1 MRKAFALH
9 GRLAREESG
18 FTLVELLVV
27 VAIIGIL
34 LAIAVPS
41 FLGFEQR
48 AYDAAAR
55 SELRNALPAVGS
67 YRNDNE
73 SYAGMTV
80 AALRAYDQA
89 LPASFSVLSASG
101 GTYCIRA
108 SKNGTSFYK
117 NGPGAPITTTPCS

>member
-48 AYDAAAR
+48 AYDVAAR
-55 SELRNALPAVGS
+55 SELRSALPAVGS
-67 YRNDNE
+67 YHSDND
-73 SYAGMTV
+73 SYSGMTV
-80 AALRAYDQA
+80 AALRVYDQA
-89 LPASFSVLSASG
+89 LSSSLSVLSASG
-101 GTYCIRA
+101 TTYCIR
-108 SKNGTSFYK
+108 STKNGVSYYR
-117 NGPGAPITTTPCS
+117 NGPGASITTTPCT